1 MSRAWFFQTNPTV
14 YDIDGALARL
24 DHIWWRVPQYAS
36 EICVADLAHR
46 REVATEWRTV
56 AETFAGCLM
65 VTNSVH

>member
-36 EICVADLAHR
+36 EICVADVVLNAR
-46 REVATEWRTV
+46 
-56 AETFAGCLM
+56 
-65 VTNSVH
+65 